1 MRTRVPMTVR
11 ITVLFCFISLLSLRS
26 VSQSITTAN
35 GKLEVGLGLGP
46 SFFLGDLGGNYGI
59 GTTFIKDVNLPLT
72 KLSKGVFVSIF
83 PSEWLGFRFAL
94 NHTYIEGIDSII
106 NVKGG
111 AEQFRFNRNLTFR
124 SYVAEA
130 YVAMEFYPVNLFGKF
145 DGALFRKLHPY
156 GIIGVGA
163 FRFNPQGL
171 YTNPAGQQQWV
182 DLKPLRLEGQG
193 MAEYP
198 DRKEYS
204 LTQLEIPMGFG
215 VKYFVKENMFI
226 GLEIL
231 HRKTFTDY
239 IDDVSTRYIDPAL
252 FNQYLSPQQAAVARY
267 MAFRENNNRPHINDQ
282 RGDPKENDAW
292 FSSIIRMGWRL
303 GGSNYSAIKQMR
315 CPVYY

>member
-1 MRTRVPMTVR
+1 MRTRVPFAVR
-11 ITVLFCFISLLSLRS
+11 MFVLCCVAAILSIQS
-26 VSQSITTAN
+26 HSQSIVTAN

-46 SFFLGDLGGNYGI
+46 SFFLGDLGGNYGV

-72 KLSKGVFVSIF
+72 KLSKGVFVSVF
-83 PSEWLGFRFAL
+83 PSEWLGFRFAV

-111 AEQFRFNRNLTFR
+111 AEQFRKNRNLTFR

-130 YVAMEFYPVNLFGKF
+130 YAAMEFYPTELFNKF
-145 DGALFRKLHPY
+145 EGSLLRRLQPY
-156 GIIGVGA
+156 GVIGVGV
-163 FRFNPQGL
+163 FRYNPEGL
-171 YTNPAGQQQWV
+171 YTSPSGQQQWV
-182 DLKPLRLEGQG
+182 ELKPLRLEGQG

-215 VKYFVKENMFI
+215 VKYYIKEKMYI
-226 GLEIL
+226 GLEVL

-239 IDDVSTRYIDPAL
+239 IDDVSTRYIDPVH
-252 FNQYLSPQQAAVARY
+252 FNTYLSPQQAAIARY
-267 MAFRENNNRPHINDQ
+267 MAFRENNNRNYINDQ

-292 FSSIIRMGWRL
+292 FSTILRMGWRL
-303 GGSNYSAIKQMR
+303 GGSHYSAIRQMR
-315 CPVYY
+315 CPIYY